1 MAQERNPALR
11 QAQERLEQAQTDTEN
26 LRKSKVYF
34 YTRNVTTGAVIWSQI
49 LPTPFIQTISREFA
63 LQEGG
68 DLEEGDIYLK
78 SLVRTR
84 YTRES
89 LRTDSEDGNLEKFWV
104 INNQAYTTV
113 NIKESVISYDVQ
125 IRKYSSAG
133 QLVPPNEIV
142 QENPDS
148 PGFKIPES
156 YPASK
161 VSIESEGFDGN
172 LEPADNTVQKLAE
185 KVDDLVAGDGNGGV
199 GPAGPE
205 GPQGPQGPAGNDG
218 ARGPQGPKGD
228 RGEKGD
234 PGDDGTDGADGQRGQ
249 KGDTGARGPAGPAG
263 ADGNDG
269 QRGPVGPQ
277 GPQGNPG
284 AAGRDGNDG
293 RDGQDG
299 AIGPAGPEG
308 PQGPIGPRGPAGP
321 QGEPGADGDGSGTT
335 QTLTG
340 HLFEAELSLAATVIG
355 EGNEQIISIGAKSGV
370 TETGVTIANN
380 QLTFVAAGLYNIHAD
395 IGLRQKNVTTTEQNA
410 RAIIKALVK
419 LIRGSASAVEIP
431 ESDVTTYIRSY
442 DGASVAGT
450 INDNWGYA
458 IIHISFS
465 YLFQAN
471 DKISLYLNPVVQQQP
486 TYTLQIEA
494 NSLVEATWNSL
505 S

>member
-1 MAQERNPALR
+1 MAQDRDALLR
-11 QAQERLEQAQTDTEN
+11 EAQERLEETQTEIEG

-34 YTRNVTTGAVIWSQI
+34 YTRNVTTEAVIWRQI

-68 DLEEGDIYLK
+68 DLEEGDIFLR
-78 SLVRTR
+78 SLARSR

-89 LRTDSEDGNLEKFWV
+89 LKTDSEDGNLEKFWV
-104 INNQAYTTV
+104 INNVAYTTV
-113 NIKESVISYDVQ
+113 NIKDGIISYDVQ

-133 QLVPPNEIV
+133 QLVPPNEIAEV
-142 QENPDS
+142 STDS
-148 PGFKIPES
+148 PGFEIPES

-185 KVDDLVAGDGNGGV
+185 KVDDLTAAGDGNGGV

-205 GPQGPQGPAGNDG
+205 GPQGPQGPVGNDG

-284 AAGRDGNDG
+284 AAGRDGTDG

-299 AIGPAGPEG
+299 AIGPRGPEG
-308 PQGPIGPRGPAGP
+308 PQGPIGPQGP
-321 QGEPGADGDGSGTT
+321 QGEPGSGGGGS

-340 HLFEAELSLAATVIG
+340 HLFEAEMSLAATVIG
-355 EGNEQIISIGAKSGV
+355 EGNEQIITLGAKSGV
-370 TETGVTIANN
+370 TETGVTIASN

-419 LIRGSASAVEIP
+419 LIRGSASAAEIP

-450 INDNWGYA
+450 VNSNWGYA

-471 DKISLYLNPVVQQQP
+471 DKISFYLNPIVQQQP